1 MCVVV
6 DGKINNRKHGFRKT
20 KISNK
25 SGGVRMKKRIGMIG
39 IVIED
44 REKVSD
50 TVNDI
55 LSKFGGIIIGRMGV
69 PARKLN
75 LSIISLIVEGT
86 SDEIGAMT
94 GQLGNLSG
102 VSVKSMLTSKEVE

>member
-1 MCVVV
+1 
-6 DGKINNRKHGFRKT
+6 
-20 KISNK
+20 
-25 SGGVRMKKRIGMIG
+25 MKKRIGMIG
-39 IVIED
+39 IVIEE
-44 REKVSD
+44 RGKVSD

-69 PARKLN
+69 PSRELQ

-94 GQLGNLSG
+94 GRLGNLSG
-102 VSVKSMLTSKEVE
+102 VTVKSMLTSKEV

>member
-1 MCVVV
+1 
-6 DGKINNRKHGFRKT
+6 
-20 KISNK
+20 
-25 SGGVRMKKRIGMIG
+25 MIG
-39 IVIED
+39 IVIEN

-50 TVNDI
+50 TVNNI

-69 PARKLN
+69 PSRELQ

-102 VSVKSMLTSKEVE
+102 VTVKSMLTKKEV